1 MKFWNKGVT
10 SNRKK
15 NSEKQKWSNHYTL
28 VSMGEF
34 EGGGAGLGAE
44 FSDKVLALHTRAWLQ
59 SYHIANN
66 RQPMISEKNA

>member
-1 MKFWNKGVT
+1 MEFWNKGVT

-28 VSMGEF
+28 ASMGEF

-44 FSDKVLALHTRAWLQ
+44 FSDKVLALHT
-59 SYHIANN
+59 
-66 RQPMISEKNA
+66 